1 MILTDDQKLLIEETN
16 LPLFLL
22 IEAEELNSDDEND
35 ASVESEEE
43 VAAQQPEVNADGVPG
58 GVDEEGNQLPPP
70 PTEEEIF
77 NAEME
82 GSEDKFIQ
90 FVLYDKLS
98 DLSSKITILKDNI
111 KNDSS
116 SDILELIQKLD
127 HYEQYLNVLNELI
140 FSVSTSVIYKI
151 VGQIE
156 LELIDLL
163 EIYNAEL
170 EKNAAIEKNKK
181 G

>member
-116 SDILELIQKLD
+116 SDRLELIQKLD